1 MDSSTSILIYGHD
14 HGLLETRRLVLQ
26 QAGFQAWTVTNLA
39 DAEKVMITASSGLL
53 ILCQSLSEKECE
65 KALAMSHSRQPG
77 MKNLVLMGT
86 APVCNLG
93 QNDELMN
100 SFDGPK
106 ALIAT
111 VNRLLRR
118 NSSTRQRTDVGSRVE
133 IENLGK

>member
-1 MDSSTSILIYGHD
+1 MDSLPSILIYGRD
-14 HGLLETRRLVLQ
+14 ADLLETRRLVLQ

-39 DAEKVMITASSGLL
+39 DADKVMITQPSGLL
-53 ILCQSLSEKECE
+53 ILCHSLSVGECE

-86 APVCNLG
+86 LPVCKLG
-93 QNDELMN
+93 QNDELMS

-111 VNRLLRR
+111 VSRLLKS
-118 NSSTRQRTDVGSRVE
+118 NSATRQPAA
-133 IENLGK
+133 